1 MASLRPPPTAAQSV
15 LPPVR
20 PSKPPRGA
28 RPASPMAEKVATAR
42 RVCAK
47 APWAKSTS
55 PICAIPTATSSA
67 PRTEWV
73 DPKTSNWPADIQ
85 VRSDSMRI
93 AVVGAGGVGGG
104 FGAALAKAGAD
115 VSFVARGAH
124 LAAMRSEGLKIQ
136 GGRGETHLVPTRA
149 TEDPAEIGQV
159 DIVLFCVK
167 LWDVESAG
175 QRIKPLIG
183 PDTAVIP
190 LQNGIDAA
198 ERLIPILG
206 ESAVMG
212 GVAQISA
219 SIVAPGVIQQV
230 GTFMRMIFGEL
241 DGRRSQRAEDFLAL
255 CLKAG
260 FDATLSEQILTD
272 LWMKFILLASNAGIM
287 ALARQP
293 IGKLRDDPDLRPI
306 FLAAYQETIDVGRAG
321 GVALPADAL
330 DKILAFTGHAPPAM
344 QASMALD
351 LDRGNRLEVPW
362 LSGKVAELGRQ
373 LGVPTPTHSMMY
385 AMLKPYVMGAAG

>member
-1 MASLRPPPTAAQSV
+1 
-15 LPPVR
+15 
-20 PSKPPRGA
+20 
-28 RPASPMAEKVATAR
+28 
-42 RVCAK
+42 
-47 APWAKSTS
+47 
-55 PICAIPTATSSA
+55 
-67 PRTEWV
+67 
-73 DPKTSNWPADIQ
+73 
-85 VRSDSMRI
+85 MRI

-104 FGAALAKAGAD
+104 FGAALAKAGAE
-115 VSFVARGAH
+115 VVFIARGAH
-124 LAAMRSEGLKIQ
+124 LAAMKNGGLKVQ

-149 TEDPAEIGQV
+149 TDDPADIGKV

-175 QRIKPLIG
+175 QQIRPLIG

-206 ESAVMG
+206 PNAVMG

-241 DGRRSQRAEDFLAL
+241 DGARSKRGEDFLAL
-255 CLKAG
+255 CLRAG

-272 LWMKFILLASNAGIM
+272 LWMKFILLASNASLM
-287 ALARQP
+287 AATRQP

-306 FLAAYQETIDVGRAG
+306 FAAAYREVADVGRAKG
-321 GVALPADAL
+321 IALPADAVDRIVDL
-330 DKILAFTGHAPPAM
+330 TGHMPPAM
-344 QASMALD
+344 KASMALD
-351 LDRGNRLEVPW
+351 LDRGNRLELPW
-362 LSGKVAELGRQ
+362 LGGKVVELGRQ
-373 LGVPTPTHSMMY
+373 LGVPTPTHSMMA
-385 AMLKPYVMGAAG
+385 AMLKPYV

>member
-1 MASLRPPPTAAQSV
+1 
-15 LPPVR
+15 
-20 PSKPPRGA
+20 
-28 RPASPMAEKVATAR
+28 
-42 RVCAK
+42 
-47 APWAKSTS
+47 
-55 PICAIPTATSSA
+55 
-67 PRTEWV
+67 
-73 DPKTSNWPADIQ
+73 
-85 VRSDSMRI
+85 MRI

-115 VSFVARGAH
+115 VAFIARGAH
-124 LAAMRSEGLKIQ
+124 LAAMKSQGLKVV

-149 TEDPAEIGQV
+149 TDDPAEIGKV

-175 QRIKPLIG
+175 AQIKPLIG

-206 ESAVMG
+206 SSAVMG

-219 SIVAPGVIQQV
+219 SITAPGVVQQV

-241 DGRRSQRAEDFLAL
+241 DGKRSKRAEDFLAL

-260 FDATLSEQILTD
+260 FDATLSEQIVTEI
-272 LWMKFILLASNAGIM
+272 WMKFILLASNAGIM

-293 IGKLRDDPDLRPI
+293 IGRLRDDPDLRPI
-306 FLAAYQETIDVGRAG
+306 FLAAWREAIDVGRAR

-330 DKILAFTGHAPPAM
+330 DKILDFTSHAPPAM
-344 QASMALD
+344 KASMALD

-385 AMLKPYVMGAAG
+385 AMLKPYVMGKVG

>member
-1 MASLRPPPTAAQSV
+1 
-15 LPPVR
+15 
-20 PSKPPRGA
+20 
-28 RPASPMAEKVATAR
+28 
-42 RVCAK
+42 
-47 APWAKSTS
+47 
-55 PICAIPTATSSA
+55 
-67 PRTEWV
+67 
-73 DPKTSNWPADIQ
+73 
-85 VRSDSMRI
+85 MRI

-115 VSFVARGAH
+115 VTFIARGAH
-124 LAAMRSEGLKIQ
+124 LAAMKSAGLKVG

-149 TEDPAEIGQV
+149 TDDPADIGRV

-175 QRIKPLIG
+175 AHIKPLIG

-219 SIVAPGVIQQV
+219 SITAPGVIQQV

-241 DGRRSQRAEDFLAL
+241 DGKRSKRAEDFLAL
-255 CLKAG
+255 CLQAG
-260 FDATLSEQILTD
+260 FDATLSEQILTE

-306 FLAAYQETIDVGRAG
+306 FIAAWREAIDVGRAR

-330 DKILAFTGHAPPAM
+330 EKILDFTSHTPPAM
-344 QASMALD
+344 KASMALD
-351 LDRGNRLEVPW
+351 LERGNRLELPW

-373 LGVPTPTHSMMY
+373 LGVPTPTHSMIY
-385 AMLKPYVMGAAG
+385 AMLKPYIMGAPV